1 MTASRGSL
9 HWLWQL
15 YPALRPLLFQL
26 DPETSHHLSFGS
38 LNRLSRWGP
47 WLLPRACPLPSSVRR
62 VAGLQFPNPV
72 GLAAGLDKNAEFI
85 DALGCFGF
93 GFIEVGTVT
102 PRPQP
107 GNPRPRLFRVP
118 KAQGII
124 NRFGFNNLGLDAF
137 LNNVKSSRWVA
148 EKKGVLG
155 LNIGKNASTPVD
167 RAVDDYLICLQAV
180 YPWADYVT
188 INISS
193 PNTQNLRDLQSR
205 DLLQT
210 LLHSLKREQARL
222 RQTNAKEVPLF
233 VKIAPDLDDDG
244 IEAIAKLIQHFEIE
258 GVVATNTT
266 VDKSLIKGLDHA
278 QEQGGLS
285 GAPLSIQSSAVL
297 RKLRGLLGPDTS
309 LIGVGGIMNAEDGR
323 EKVRSGADLIQV
335 YSGLIYK
342 GPRLVHDLVS
352 GLEDFQSA

>member
-1 MTASRGSL
+1 MTARPSSP

-38 LNRLSRWGP
+38 LNRLNRWAP
-47 WLLPRACPLPSSVRR
+47 WLLPASSPLPSSERQ
-62 VAGLQFPNPV
+62 VAGLRFPNAV
-72 GLAAGLDKNAEFI
+72 GLAAGLDKNAELI
-85 DALGCFGF
+85 DALGRFGF

-102 PRPQP
+102 PKPQP

-124 NRFGFNNLGLDAF
+124 NRFGFNNLGLESF
-137 LNNVKSSRWVA
+137 LNNVKTSRWVA

-167 RAVDDYLICLQAV
+167 RAVDDYLVCLRAV
-180 YPWADYVT
+180 YPWADYITV
-188 INISS
+188 NISS
-193 PNTQNLRDLQSR
+193 PNTQNLRDLQSEELLKT
-205 DLLQT
+205 LLQC
-210 LLHSLKREQARL
+210 LKSEQANL
-222 RQTNAKEVPLF
+222 RRSTGKEVPLF
-233 VKIAPDLDDDG
+233 VKIAPDLDD
-244 IEAIAKLIQHFEIE
+244 EAIGTIARLIQQFDIE

-266 VDKSLIKGLDHA
+266 IDKSVIQGLPHA

-285 GAPLSIQSSAVL
+285 GAPLSIQSSLVL
-297 RKLRGLLGPDTS
+297 RKLRQLVGPETG
-309 LIGVGGIMNAEDGR
+309 LIGVGGIMNTEDGLA
-323 EKVRSGADLIQV
+323 KLKSGADLIQV

-352 GLEDFQSA
+352 GLDDFQSA